1 MVGISK
7 DQKLTE
13 FLGIVCIVAKFK
25 DFKVYHSPSVFEI
38 SKFQRYFVVTGDI
51 QLLFSSD
58 VLQAIAKSHR
68 VTIV

>member
-38 SKFQRYFVVTGDI
+38 SKFQRYFVVMGDI
-51 QLLFSSD
+51 Q
-58 VLQAIAKSHR
+58 
-68 VTIV
+68 TITF